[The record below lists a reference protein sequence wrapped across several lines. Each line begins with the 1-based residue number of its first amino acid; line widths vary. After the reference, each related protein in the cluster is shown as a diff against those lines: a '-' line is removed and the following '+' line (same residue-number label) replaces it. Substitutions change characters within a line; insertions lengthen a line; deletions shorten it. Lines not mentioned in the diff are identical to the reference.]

1 MRSWQIQEAKARL
14 SEVVRDAEREG
25 PQEITVHG
33 RPVAVVLSHAEYV
46 RLAGTGES
54 FVAFVRNSPLAGA
67 EDIEFVRDNTL
78 SREVTL

>member
-1 MRSWQIQEAKARL
+1 MRSWQLQDASARL

-25 PQEITVHG
+25 PQQITVHG

-46 RLAGTGES
+46 RLAGTGDS
-54 FVAFVRNSPLAGA
+54 LVAFVRNSPLAGA
-67 EDIEFVRDNTL
+67 EDIEFARDNGL